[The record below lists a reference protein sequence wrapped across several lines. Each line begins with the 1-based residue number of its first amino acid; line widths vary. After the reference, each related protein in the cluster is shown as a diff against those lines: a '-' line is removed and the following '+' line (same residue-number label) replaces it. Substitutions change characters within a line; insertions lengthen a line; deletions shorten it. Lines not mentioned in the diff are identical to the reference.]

1 MKLRYIRTMDID
13 LEDIEV
19 LNCTTE
25 EELEH
30 KINEGEVIK
39 IDNGGRIEYINSN
52 YIMFYEIDNW
62 KKQQI
67 VEIEVK

>member
-1 MKLRYIRTMDID
+1 MKLKYIRTMDID

-19 LNCTTE
+19 LNCKTE

-62 KKQQI
+62 KQQI

>member
-1 MKLRYIRTMDID
+1 MKLKYIRTMDID

-19 LNCTTE
+19 LNCKTE

-52 YIMFYEIDNW
+52 YI
-62 KKQQI
+62 
-67 VEIEVK
+67 